1 MKTKK
6 SIIITA
12 SALIGA
18 CSILGACGGGGNSGG
33 GNNRDGNSLV
43 GDWVSQEYD
52 GAFVYTFK
60 DNGSGNYDAAVWRC
74 RLHTLLMVINYPFYT
89 KVILIHSKLLTRFQV
104 ILLLLKTALMLMW
117 FITKNNF
124 LHKKTGIRLQTIY
137 RSFLMLI
144 VSKSSYQIS
153 ARL

>member
-60 DNGSGNYDAAVWRC
+60 DNGSGNYDAAGVAMPFTYTIDGDK
-74 RLHTLLMVINYPFYT
+74 LSILYEGDTDPFETTYKVSGNTLTIKDSFDADVVYN
-89 KVILIHSKLLTRFQV
+89 
-104 ILLLLKTALMLMW
+104 
-117 FITKNNF
+117 
-124 LHKKTGIRLQTIY
+124 KK
-137 RSFLMLI
+137 
-144 VSKSSYQIS
+144 
-153 ARL
+153 